1 MTEVWSV
8 AKISTHYYK
17 IGHLLLVKYAI
28 YTVKE
33 SAVDQYL
40 LELELQIRHQH
51 PQILL
56 IYYNKCLYHFVLE
69 HLKPDDGFDT
79 IPEKENGTS
88 EDTTHLHLQYPQ
100 LILQHENLVSASEL
114 ANPSRATKYPPG
126 KKNDKDDTPV
136 DEHLAFASLS
146 FLKAV
151 KKCIVYSLS
160 LSGQIQIF
168 GNYLVSRVPGSPF
181 QKTVVQ
187 TDPILL
193 ANGDLIVSLSQR
205 NNLKL
210 FESQSLQ
217 IDRDLSEFSSSFVI
231 YVIPSGLRCHL
242 YDSNSYDQSFT
253 YTAPKS
259 SDNLLRLLKLST
271 GIDLT
276 KRKKILWVKLI
287 PNLQHLNNQTS
298 KVSRFVHEVDNKKY
312 ILWPWELCLLQYGSV
327 EEIPEPNNTTA
338 LKDPI
343 SLISDFMQFS
353 INCHDNDST
362 LKHARDAN
370 SAVAND
376 SGATVNHFQAFSVPS
391 VLSTGVSTGGDDT
404 KHDITMD
411 LHELNANAAGIFQQ
425 SKEFFN
431 GNTQESVSAE
441 ESKGDNKKPFVEED
455 QDLDDLFGDSSESE
469 TKEEKTSPEELE
481 NEEAAAILDVADE
494 KENDLEEDLF
504 ADKEEKGEDEKH
516 EASDGLKNE
525 EKKDRE
531 DSTFIKIPKDQMIAA
546 SWEPLTASYD
556 DPGAPLPIVPT
567 PIMTQSMQN
576 TGFTNYTP
584 NAPSN
589 QAQVQEKGPLSKFQ
603 DSFKDFGRKGS
614 QRPGENQMG
623 YVFSPI
629 SFNPKIKSNIDT
641 KYGKGGKFY
650 VAHESSAG
658 PEESKPRLRET
669 SVYNIPS
676 SDIAFLR
683 ETHSSGP
690 EGELLQKEGKKD
702 KVEGQSYLTQES
714 GMSQT
719 DSNIEPNSDGIDED
733 AMVVDNEDEDNED
746 DDEDEEESD
755 VDEEFDNDELK
766 TSPLR
771 LNTTMGDIFQW
782 PTNPNSAMEFQKQSQ
797 NGGVS
802 QGTQSLGFA
811 SPGSGNTK
819 IASAKTASPFGLG
832 LSDTQ
837 YLALSPLVATEMK
850 SSHLQTEEAN
860 VTDYSMQ
867 EGRGMKKEVEENTT
881 PASIPSSA
889 SGITES
895 SNCLPLI
902 LRSINVYSIPSKF
915 LTRNSRGGW
924 GSALLSGFNMDV
936 EEEDDFEAKEGG
948 LSVRLSHLDEFLKWL
963 TSNAVYDM
971 GLQNYDSALHVKTP
985 AAKISDSSDAALD
998 NEVSPEM
1005 ARVFT
1010 SVFPLSYKIKLSEF
1024 IAESSDELKRTTESP
1039 NDLSNLHFLNDLSGN
1054 EILESGR
1061 SGKKA
1066 ENIFWDSINPKSTAN
1081 KTNFESYR
1089 QIISVMEKAVNEK
1102 TIDDNYVFALN
1113 EVKAK
1118 VYKND
1123 CDIINLNFIGTK
1135 LWRYLNF
1142 SPVYGEKQF
1151 QVLLISENRGMD
1163 HMFDTRNFELLDM
1176 LKDNYKANHFGSIQK
1191 LNLPRSEARPDLEG
1205 ISNGLMMVGK
1215 DSNDQS
1221 YRDFYRRIDQRLR
1234 AMAELIKLDL
1244 IGKTNR
1250 FEFDR
1255 PLLLMFVDFDPS
1267 MGSVLQISKICRNLK
1282 LFLSDHQLALVELF
1296 AHIVP
1301 ASYLV
1306 KQNGRHSCLKYL
1318 SSTKLTKLSMALYNK
1333 CPDPS
1338 PRSGVVRP
1346 PAKEETRHL
1355 YTHLVREPPASLQFK
1370 FFNRMTKEGSSQTF
1384 QDDVF
1389 LHIAY
1394 ERSVD
1399 KTWLTAAWSDP
1410 LGIVT
1415 HTRLWYCPAAKESH
1429 GHGGHSLEHVIAEI
1443 WAVSSRLF
1451 KKLTDGLQG
1460 GLFLGKRFLVLTR
1473 INSIIPDDEL
1483 VFWKQLTTKYKDVSL
1498 IVLSTNRLPKQLFQ
1512 AEPEIPGA
1520 DADVL
1525 VLAPPVLSLMDSA
1538 DLGLGA
1544 PESLSALIPD
1554 FGPSMSP
1561 AASMPVTSPSQPAPY
1576 HSPPF
1581 ANTHAYFSAPD
1592 DGADAEYVVRDPR
1605 LDIVGVI
1612 PKTPLPSFNSPT
1624 RLGMRIGYLVR
1635 ETWPG
1640 LYLVFEVTLLL
1651 CSAYWSL
1658 GAIMKILLNQYK
1670 KLIALNDVLG
1680 VCTDRE
1686 TTRALVPWHINAV
1699 VKTLDYLVHVYVDE
1713 NRL

>member
-1 MTEVWSV
+1 MTEAWSV

-69 HLKPDDGFDT
+69 HPKPEEEAET
-79 IPEKENGTS
+79 VPETENGPS
-88 EDTTHLHLQYPQ
+88 EETNHLHLQYPQ
-100 LILQHENLVSASEL
+100 LVPQHENVVSVTEL

-126 KKNDKDDTPV
+126 KKNGKDDTPV
-136 DEHLAFASLS
+136 DEHLALASLS

-168 GNYLVSRVPGSPF
+168 GNYLVSRVPGVPF

-187 TDPILL
+187 ADPILL

-205 NNLKL
+205 NSLKL

-217 IDRDLSEFSSSFVI
+217 IDRDLAKYSSSFVI
-231 YVIPSGLRCHL
+231 YVVPSGLRCHL
-242 YDSNSYDQSFT
+242 YDSNNYDQSYT

-327 EEIPEPNNTTA
+327 EESPEPTPTTG
-338 LKDPI
+338 LKDPM
-343 SLISDFMQFS
+343 SLISEFMQFS
-353 INCHDNDST
+353 INCHENDST
-362 LKHARDAN
+362 LKHPRDAN
-370 SAVAND
+370 FATAND
-376 SGATVNHFQAFSVPS
+376 PSVVGNHFQAFSVPS

-411 LHELNANAAGIFQQ
+411 LQELNANAAGIFQQ
-425 SKEFFN
+425 PKDFYDANIQDSVN
-431 GNTQESVSAE
+431 GE
-441 ESKGDNKKPFVEED
+441 EGKDVNEKPSVEED
-455 QDLDDLFGDSSESE
+455 HDLDDLFGDSFESD
-469 TKEEKTSPEELE
+469 TKDGKSTPEEEEKTETIAEEGS
-481 NEEAAAILDVADE
+481 VAT
-494 KENDLEEDLF
+494 KEIEVDEDLF
-504 ADKEEKGEDEKH
+504 TEKESKSEDEKH
-516 EASDGLKNE
+516 DILVELKSE
-525 EKKDRE
+525 DKKDDE
-531 DSTFIKIPKDQMIAA
+531 NSSFIKIPKDQMITAA
-546 SWEPLTASYD
+546 WEPLTVSYD

-567 PIMTQSMQN
+567 PIISQAMTN
-576 TGFTNYTP
+576 PTFTGYTP
-584 NAPSN
+584 SAPSS
-589 QAQVQEKGPLSKFQ
+589 QPPAQEKGPLSKFQ
-603 DSFKDFGRKGS
+603 DSLKDFGRKTPKKQGAT
-614 QRPGENQMG
+614 GENLMG

-650 VAHESSAG
+650 VAHESSGG

-669 SVYNIPS
+669 SVYNVPS
-676 SDIAFLR
+676 LDIALLR
-683 ETHSSGP
+683 DSHSIGP
-690 EGELLQKEGKKD
+690 EGEQSKDGKKENGD
-702 KVEGQSYLTQES
+702 GQFFLGQET
-714 GMSQT
+714 GAERMSQT
-719 DSNIEPNSDGIDED
+719 DSNVDQNYKSSDGIDDD
-733 AMVVDNEDEDNED
+733 AMDVDHDDEIDEDE
-746 DDEDEEESD
+746 EDEEESD
-755 VDEEFDNDELK
+755 ADEEFDDGELK
-766 TSPLR
+766 TSPLK
-771 LNTTMGDIFQW
+771 LNTTLGDIFLW
-782 PTNPNSAMEFQKQSQ
+782 PANPGSALEYPRHGPSI
-797 NGGVS
+797 GVS
-802 QGTQSLGFA
+802 QGIQSSGYV
-811 SPGSGNTK
+811 SPSGNVK
-819 IASAKTASPFGLG
+819 IASAKTVSPFGLG
-832 LSDTQ
+832 LSDSH
-837 YLALSPLVATEMK
+837 YLVLSPLAATDMK
-850 SSHLQTEEAN
+850 SLPLQ
-860 VTDYSMQ
+860 
-867 EGRGMKKEVEENTT
+867 VEDHT
-881 PASIPSSA
+881 PGEYSIPEGKNPESSNAATPSATPSAA
-889 SGITES
+889 SGVTES

-915 LTRNSRGGW
+915 LTRNSKAGW
-924 GSALLSGFNMDV
+924 GAALPSGFNMDV
-936 EEEDDFEAKEGG
+936 EEDDDFEAKEGG
-948 LSVRLSHLDEFLKWL
+948 LSVRLSHLDEFLKWF

-971 GLQNYDSALHVKTP
+971 GLQNYDRSLYLKTP
-985 AAKISDSSDAALD
+985 GAQIPESSDGAHD
-998 NEVSPEM
+998 GEVSPEM

-1024 IAESSDELKRTTESP
+1024 IAEWSDERKRATESP
-1039 NDLSNLHFLNDLSGN
+1039 NDLEKLHFLNDLSGT
-1054 EILESGR
+1054 ELLEPGFPR
-1061 SGKKA
+1061 RKA
-1066 ENIFWDSINPKSTAN
+1066 ETIFWDSISPERGSNR
-1081 KTNFESYR
+1081 TNFDSYR
-1089 QIISVMEKAVNEK
+1089 QMIRASEKSVSEKAV
-1102 TIDDNYVFALN
+1102 DDNYVFGLTD
-1113 EVKAK
+1113 VKAK
-1118 VYKND
+1118 VYKNEGE
-1123 CDIINLNFIGTK
+1123 IVNLNFVGTK
-1135 LWRYLNF
+1135 LWRYMNF
-1142 SPVYGEKQF
+1142 SPVHGEKRF
-1151 QVLLISENRGMD
+1151 QVLLIAENRGAD
-1163 HMFDTRNFELLDM
+1163 HMFDGRNFEFLDM
-1176 LKDNYKANHFGSIQK
+1176 LRDNYKANHFGSVQK
-1191 LNLPRSEARPDLEG
+1191 LNLPRTDARPDLDG
-1205 ISNGLMMVGK
+1205 VSNGLMLVDK
-1215 DSNDQS
+1215 DPDQL
-1221 YRDFYRRIDQRLR
+1221 YRDFYRRIDTRLR

-1255 PLLLMFVDFDPS
+1255 PLLLMFVDSDPS

-1282 LFLSDHQLALVELF
+1282 LFLADHQLALVELF

-1301 ASYLV
+1301 ASHLV
-1306 KQNGRHSCLKYL
+1306 KQAGPHRRLKYL
-1318 SSTKLTKLSMALYNK
+1318 SLTKLTKLSMSLYNK
-1333 CPDPS
+1333 CPDPCE
-1338 PRSGVVRP
+1338 GGVRP
-1346 PAKEETRHL
+1346 PAKEETRRL
-1355 YTHLVREPPASLQFK
+1355 YTHLLREPPALLQFK
-1370 FFNRMTKEGSSQTF
+1370 LFSRVTKEGSSLTF
-1384 QDDVF
+1384 QEDLF

-1399 KTWLTAAWSDP
+1399 KNWLTAAWSDP

-1415 HTRLWYCPAAKESH
+1415 HTRLWYCPAAKDSH
-1429 GHGGHSLEHVIAEI
+1429 GHGGHSLDHVIGEI

-1460 GLFLGKRFLVLTR
+1460 GLFVGKRFLVLTR

-1512 AEPEIPGA
+1512 TDVDDLQALDGTGAGGVLDPLSETVPGA
-1520 DADVL
+1520 L
-1525 VLAPPVLSLMDSA
+1525 PETLST
-1538 DLGLGA
+1538 
-1544 PESLSALIPD
+1544 LIPD
-1554 FGPSMSP
+1554 FGTSVS
-1561 AASMPVTSPSQPAPY
+1561 PVTSMLATSPAQPLPY
-1576 HSPPF
+1576 HSPQF
-1581 ANTHAYFSAPD
+1581 VGGLAYFSAAD
-1592 DGADAEYVVRDPR
+1592 DDVDADYVVRDPR

-1670 KLIALNDVLG
+1670 KLIVLNDVLG

-1686 TTRALVPWHINAV
+1686 STRTLVPWHINAV

-1713 NRL
+1713 TRP

>member
-1 MTEVWSV
+1 MTEAWSV
-8 AKISTHYYK
+8 SKISTHYYK
-17 IGHLLLVKYAI
+17 IGHLLLVRYAI

-33 SAVDQYL
+33 TAVDQYL

-56 IYYNKCLYHFVLE
+56 IYYNKCLYHFVLDHAKSE
-69 HLKPDDGFDT
+69 VETDLA
-79 IPEKENGTS
+79 PEKENASS
-88 EDTTHLHLQYPQ
+88 EDTTYLHLQYPQ
-100 LILQHENLVSASEL
+100 LILQHEHLVSASEL
-114 ANPSRATKYPPG
+114 ANPSRASKYPSG
-126 KKNDKDDTPV
+126 KKNGKDDSLV

-168 GNYLVSRVPGSPF
+168 GNYLVSRVPGALY
-181 QKTVVQ
+181 QKTIVQ

-217 IDRDLSEFSSSFVI
+217 VERDLPEYASSFVI

-242 YDSNSYDQSFT
+242 YDNNSYDQSFT

-276 KRKKILWVKLI
+276 KRNKILWVKLI

-298 KVSRFVHEVDNKKY
+298 KVSRFVHEVNNKKY

-327 EEIPEPNNTTA
+327 EET
-338 LKDPI
+338 KDPNSTSVSPDPL

-353 INCHDNDST
+353 INRHENDST
-362 LKHARDAN
+362 LKHARDAS

-376 SGATVNHFQAFSVPS
+376 SGIIGNHFSVPS
-391 VLSTGVSTGGDDT
+391 VLSTGVSTGEDT

-411 LHELNANAAGIFQQ
+411 LHELNTSAAGIFQQ

-431 GNTQESVSAE
+431 GNIQDSASGE
-441 ESKGDNKKPFVEED
+441 ESKESEKPFSEKD
-455 QDLDDLFGDSSESE
+455 QDFDDLFGDSSESD
-469 TKEEKTSPEELE
+469 TKEDKPSPEEPGKGE
-481 NEEAAAILDVADE
+481 IVPGPEPSYE
-494 KENDLEEDLF
+494 KENDM
-504 ADKEEKGEDEKH
+504 DKDVLLVKDEANDQEKQEVSIE
-516 EASDGLKNE
+516 LKSE
-525 EKKDRE
+525 EKKE
-531 DSTFIKIPKDQMIAA
+531 ENNDSTFIKIPRNQMIYS

-556 DPGAPLPIVPT
+556 DPGAPLPIAPT
-567 PIMTQSMQN
+567 PVISHN
-576 TGFTNYTP
+576 SSFTSFTSSAP
-584 NAPSN
+584 NN
-589 QAQVQEKGPLSKFQ
+589 QPQVQEKGPLTKFQ
-603 DSFKDFGRKGS
+603 DSFKDFGRKTLQKQGLT
-614 QRPGENQMG
+614 GENQMG

-650 VAHESSAG
+650 VAQESSSG
-658 PEESKPRLRET
+658 PEESKPRPRET
-669 SVYNIPS
+669 SVYNVPS
-676 SDIAFLR
+676 SDIGFLR
-683 ETHSSGP
+683 DAHSSGP
-690 EGELLQKEGKKD
+690 EEELVQREGKKD
-702 KVEGQSYLTQES
+702 KEQSFFSQES
-714 GMSQT
+714 AQPESVLEQNYK
-719 DSNIEPNSDGIDED
+719 SSDGNDGDAMDIDNDED
-733 AMVVDNEDEDNED
+733 EIEDY
-746 DDEDEEESD
+746 DEDEEESD
-755 VDEEFDNDELK
+755 VDEEFDSDELK
-766 TSPLR
+766 TSPLK
-771 LNTTMGDIFQW
+771 LNTTLGDIFQW
-782 PTNPNSAMEFQKQSQ
+782 PTYPSSATEFQRQGQGLGIPQGIQSS
-797 NGGVS
+797 GLV
-802 QGTQSLGFA
+802 
-811 SPGSGNTK
+811 SPGSGNAK
-819 IASAKTASPFGLG
+819 MASAKTASPFGLG

-837 YLALSPLVATEMK
+837 YLALSPLAVTEMK
-850 SSHLQTEEAN
+850 SMNLQTEETPVN
-860 VTDYSMQ
+860 EYLIKEQ
-867 EGRGMKKEVEENTT
+867 ESKKETEENST
-881 PASIPSSA
+881 PAPSSAA

-902 LRSINVYSIPSKF
+902 LRSINVHSIPSKF
-915 LTRNSRGGW
+915 LTRNCRGGW

-936 EEEDDFEAKEGG
+936 EEEDDFEVKEGG
-948 LSVRLSHLDEFLKWL
+948 FSVRLSHLDEFLKWL

-971 GLQNYDSALHVKTP
+971 GLQDFNSSLEVKTP
-985 AAKISDSSDAALD
+985 VALIPESSDAALD

-1024 IAESSDELKRTTESP
+1024 IAESLDERKRTAESP
-1039 NDLSNLHFLNDLSGN
+1039 SDLSNLQFLNDLSGS
-1054 EILESGR
+1054 EILEPV

-1066 ENIFWDSINPKSTAN
+1066 ESIYWDSINPKRMAN
-1081 KTNFESYR
+1081 KVNFDSYR
-1089 QIISVMEKAVNEK
+1089 QIISSMDKAAGDK
-1102 TIDDNYVFALN
+1102 IDDNYVFALN

-1118 VYKND
+1118 VYKNER
-1123 CDIINLNFIGTK
+1123 DIVNLNFVGTK

-1142 SPVYGEKQF
+1142 SPVHGEKQF
-1151 QVLLISENRGMD
+1151 QVLLISENRGLD

-1176 LKDNYKANHFGSIQK
+1176 LKDNYRANHFGSIQK
-1191 LNLPRSEARPDLEG
+1191 LNLPRSEARPELEG
-1205 ISNGLMMVGK
+1205 ISNGLMLVDK
-1215 DSNDQS
+1215 DANDHS
-1221 YRDFYRRIDQRLR
+1221 YRDFYRRIDHRLR

-1244 IGKTNR
+1244 IGKTHR

-1255 PLLLMFVDFDPS
+1255 PLLLLFVDFDPS
-1267 MGSVLQISKICRNLK
+1267 MGSVLQISKICRNFE
-1282 LFLSDHQLALVELF
+1282 LFLSDHQLALVDLF

-1301 ASYLV
+1301 ALYVV
-1306 KQNGRHSCLKYL
+1306 KQNGPHSRLKYL

-1333 CPDPS
+1333 CPDLQ
-1338 PRSGVVRP
+1338 SGVVRP

-1355 YTHLVREPPASLQFK
+1355 YTHLVRDPPASLQFK
-1370 FFNRMTKEGSSQTF
+1370 LFNRMTKEGSSLTF

-1399 KTWLTAAWSDP
+1399 KHWLTAAWSDP

-1415 HTRLWYCPAAKESH
+1415 HTRLWYCPTASDSH

-1443 WAVSSRLF
+1443 WAVLSRLF
-1451 KKLTDGLQG
+1451 KKLTGGMFG

-1512 AEPEIPGA
+1512 AEQEITDP
-1520 DADVL
+1520 DVPP
-1525 VLAPPVLSLMDSA
+1525 LAPPVLSLMVSELA
-1538 DLGLGA
+1538 LGA
-1544 PESLSALIPD
+1544 PESLSGLIPD
-1554 FGPSMSP
+1554 FGPSISP
-1561 AASMPVTSPSQPAPY
+1561 VASMLATSPPQPPAY
-1576 HSPPF
+1576 HSPQF
-1581 ANTHAYFSAPD
+1581 GGTLAYLSAPG
-1592 DGADAEYVVRDPR
+1592 DGADADYVVRDPR

-1612 PKTPLPSFNSPT
+1612 PKTPLPSFNLPT

-1713 NRL
+1713 NRP